1 METNHWFFILI
12 IGIGVVLTAGCT
24 QPVTET
30 QRSPE
35 TPATTMTVPIQPL
48 TGSDAVTSQRIDNY
62 LTALTDAGRFSGT
75 VFVARGDTVLLSKG
89 YGMANHEF
97 SVPNTPQT
105 VMPIAS
111 NTKQLTAAAIMKL
124 QEQGRLNVTDPV
136 TQYIPGVPGWKD
148 IRIYQLLNHTAGIQ
162 SDGAF
167 SLTDRTDLTLP
178 ETMTRITG
186 LPLTFEPGTSY
197 GYSNNGYITLSY
209 LIEKASGM
217 SYEEYVKTN
226 LFLPLGMNRTGQD
239 NARDVFSHRASGY
252 TTFDGNYIHYDLQNI
267 HNTWGAG
274 SIHSTIED
282 LFRWVHAFHTSEIIL
297 SRQSKTTMIEN
308 HYGIDSG
315 KIMNHTYIGHTGRN
329 FGFISQTL
337 YFPEEQVSIIFL
349 TNYDRTPVVT
359 LVNDLPAIVFNEP
372 YSLPQKIDQEA
383 VPMTAA
389 ALAEYTGTYAPAWER
404 SWEITLYSEGDRLFY
419 DSVMPG
425 DRNVEL
431 FYMGNDTFFVTPES
445 NDTFIFTR
453 DASGEINGLEMYT
466 MDGSYDASEKV
477 S

>member
-1 METNHWFFILI
+1 MSTNHWFFIIL
-12 IGIGVVLTAGCT
+12 IGIGVVLSAGCT
-24 QPVTET
+24 QPSTEI
-30 QRSPE
+30 QRSLE
-35 TPATTMTVPIQPL
+35 TPAMTMKVTVQPL
-48 TGSDAVTSQRIDNY
+48 TGPDAVTSEKIDNY

-75 VFVARGDTVLLSKG
+75 VFVARDDTVLLSKG
-89 YGMANHEF
+89 YGMANYEF

-124 QEQGRLNVTDPV
+124 EEQGRLNITDPV
-136 TQYIPGVPGWKD
+136 TQYIPDSMNWKD

-178 ETMTRITG
+178 ETLTRIRA
-186 LPLTFEPGTSY
+186 LPLTFEPGTGY

-209 LIEKASGM
+209 LIERASGM
-217 SYEEYVKTN
+217 SYEEYMKTN
-226 LFLPLGMNRTGQD
+226 LFLPLGMNSTGQD
-239 NARDVFSHRASGY
+239 NARDVFSNRASGY
-252 TTFDGNYIHYDLQNI
+252 TTFNGNYIHYDLQNI
-267 HNTWGAG
+267 HNSWGAG
-274 SIHSTIED
+274 SIHSTTED
-282 LFRWVHAFHTSEIIL
+282 LFRWIYAFHASELIL
-297 SRQSKTTMIEN
+297 SEQSKTTMIEN

-329 FGFISQTL
+329 FGFVSQTL
-337 YFPEEQVSIIFL
+337 YFPEENVSIIFL

-359 LVNDLPAIVFNEP
+359 LVNDIPAIVFNES
-372 YSLPQKIDQEA
+372 YSLPQKINQKA
-383 VPMTAA
+383 VPMTAV
-389 ALAEYTGTYAPAWER
+389 ALTEYTGTYAPAWER
-404 SWEITLYSEGDRLFY
+404 SWTITLYSDGDHLFY

-425 DRNVEL
+425 DRKVEL

-453 DASGEINGLEMYT
+453 NVSGKINGLVMYT
-466 MDGSYDASEKV
+466 MDGSIDESEKV